1 MLTIVEDLT
10 ADIMHKNFRYLCTDQ
25 PDWLFTREHQM
36 PAIISVICFFF
47 FFLTII
53 IIIFLIVTSGDFFF
67 FFPRN
72 KQDKPIFIPDNLQTA
87 LLNDMRK
94 VNLTKHPTGIYAI
107 VITNNI
113 GLLLIK

>member
-10 ADIMHKNFRYLCTDQ
+10 ADIMHKNFRYLCTKQ

-36 PAIISVICFFF
+36 PAIISVICFF

-67 FFPRN
+67 FFP
-72 KQDKPIFIPDNLQTA
+72 QEQTGQTYFYP
-87 LLNDMRK
+87 RQ
-94 VNLTKHPTGIYAI
+94 PTDCSS
-107 VITNNI
+107 
-113 GLLLIK
+113 K